1 MNLAMAYA
9 ALELMVNSAPD
20 QVWALCGPFDSAAQ
34 WHPVVSRVDLSTD
47 GLTRTMHLVNGQTVV
62 ERETSRSEE
71 GMSYTYTL
79 VQSGMP
85 LETFIG
91 QFQVIGLGGVS
102 RIVWSA
108 DFDAAQGVPE
118 ATAQAMV
125 ERMLHSAGPKLSA
138 LFG

>member
-1 MNLAMAYA
+1 MAYA

-20 QVWALCGPFDSAAQ
+20 KVWALCGAFDSPAQ
-34 WHPVVSRVDLSTD
+34 WHPVVAHVDLSAD

-62 ERETSRSEE
+62 ERETSRSEH

-85 LETFIG
+85 LETFLG
-91 QFQVIGLGGVS
+91 QFTVIGLGAIS

-108 DFDAAQGVPE
+108 DFDALPGVPE
-118 ATAQAMV
+118 EDAQAMV
-125 ERMLHSAGPKLSA
+125 ERMLHSAGPSLSE